1 MRTIILASSSPRRKE
16 LLERAGIPFTVQ
28 PSHAEEEMSSDRSPA
43 DLVRTNA
50 GLKAFDV
57 SGSRPGEIVLG
68 ADTVVCMDGK
78 ILGKPHGR
86 QEAEAMLRMLSGRT
100 HQVYTGIVLT
110 DGQTTVSESVCTD
123 VTFRPLSEPLIRRY
137 LDTGEYKDKAGAYG
151 IQGYGCILVEKLSG
165 DYFNVMG
172 LPVARVYRLLE
183 EFPGFSGSGRS

>member
-16 LLERAGIPFTVQ
+16 LLERAGIPFTVH
-28 PSHAEEEMSSDRSPA
+28 PSHAEERTGNELSPA
-43 DLVRTNA
+43 DLVRENA

-57 SGSRPGEIVLG
+57 SASRPGEIVLG

-78 ILGKPHGR
+78 ILGKPHDR
-86 QEAEAMLRMLSGRT
+86 QEAESMLSMLSGRT

-110 DGQTTVSESVCTD
+110 DGTATFSESVCTD
-123 VTFRPLSEPLIRRY
+123 VTFRPLSQQLIREY

-151 IQGYGCILVEKLSG
+151 IQGYGCILVERLNG

-172 LPVARVYRLLE
+172 LPIARVYRLLE
-183 EFPGFSGSGRS
+183 EFPGFSG